1 MDILMRTR
9 GELNL
14 LLRPICVALVLVLA
28 CGCSSMDDWSFT
40 ARLWTG
46 PTFTKRNAPTLLP
59 HLELFADEAHSDVL
73 VVYDEAIDGGSR
85 IRRRAFFVNQNLDRI
100 TARKKPDFV
109 SPEIGRDLQ
118 PIPILAAGSEKDLPA
133 HGLAVIENK
142 EDKQLTLYSEG
153 EKLVTVTLPSYF
165 SGGKFGKAMLT
176 PLAVTGDALMIA
188 TVVGV
193 IVAIAYA
200 KGHSSGD

>member
-1 MDILMRTR
+1 MRKQAK
-9 GELNL
+9 LNRL
-14 LLRPICVALVLVLA
+14 HQTVCLALVLA
-28 CGCSSMDDWSFT
+28 TAGGCASTDDWSFT
-40 ARLWTG
+40 SRLWTG
-46 PTFTKRNAPTLLP
+46 PAFTKRNAPALLP

-85 IRRRAFFVNQNLDRI
+85 IRRRAFFVNQNLDRM
-100 TARKKPDFV
+100 AEKKKPDFV
-109 SPEIGRDLQ
+109 NPDISRDLK
-118 PIPILAAGSEKDLPA
+118 PIPILAAGSEKNLPA
-133 HGLAVIENK
+133 HGLAVIENNV
-142 EDKQLTLYSEG
+142 DKQLTLYSEG
-153 EKLVTVTLPSYF
+153 GKLVTVTLPAYF

-200 KGHSSGD
+200 KGHSSGE